1 MATSITSKEIC
12 NGRGYGDHIITI
24 HGKSLSYTR
33 SGGYYSNPITV
44 TSKINNIPEMFLKML
59 KILDGIV
66 YESITGNG
74 CGKLP
79 GIEMIQYISD
89 NIVPVFTNLEKKTE
103 MLKEQLNQQDLEIKS
118 LKKQVRIQDA
128 LIDSLYAEIE
138 DLTKMNERFA
148 KELNQL
154 KQESERNNAEI
165 EDLKETTTHY
175 NQALKEALKE
185 FNQDLSEKD
194 EEIEDLTKM
203 NNRFAKELNH
213 LKQESGRNNAEIT
226 DLKETTT
233 HYNQA
238 LKEINKD
245 LTESADNL
253 EKAERQN
260 QEMTHLNHRLII
272 GTSFIACR
280 NKTHFDCEF

>member
-1 MATSITSKEIC
+1 MATSITFKEIC
-12 NGRGYGDHIITI
+12 NGRGYGDHILTI
-24 HGKSLSYTR
+24 HGRILRYTK
-33 SGGYYSNPITV
+33 SGGYHSNPHTIT
-44 TSKINNIPEMFLKML
+44 SDINNIPEMFLKML

-66 YESITGNG
+66 YESTTNTGR
-74 CGKLP
+74 LP
-79 GIEMIQYISD
+79 GVEMIKYISD
-89 NIVPVFTNLEKKTE
+89 VIVPVFTNLEKKTE
-103 MLKEQLNQQDLEIKS
+103 MLIILKEQLNQQDHEIKS
-118 LKKQVRIQDA
+118 LKKHVRIQDMVM
-128 LIDSLYAEIE
+128 DSLYAEID
-138 DLTKMNERFA
+138 DLTKMNDRFA

-154 KQESERNNAEI
+154 KQESERNNEEI

-213 LKQESGRNNAEIT
+213 LKQESGRN
-226 DLKETTT
+226 

-272 GTSFIACR
+272 ETSFIACR

>member
-1 MATSITSKEIC
+1 MATYLTFKENC
-12 NGRGYGDHIITI
+12 GYGRGYNVNQITI
-24 HGKSLSYTR
+24 HGTSLKHEKSGTNYGNHHT
-33 SGGYYSNPITV
+33 IT
-44 TSKINNIPEMFLKML
+44 SDINNIPEMFLKML
-59 KILDGIV
+59 QIL
-66 YESITGNG
+66 N
-74 CGKLP
+74 
-79 GIEMIQYISD
+79 GIEEYIPAQQMKCPGVEMIKYIND
-89 NIVPVFTNLEKKTE
+89 VIVPVFTNLEKKTE
-103 MLKEQLNQQDLEIKS
+103 MLIILKEQLNQQDHEIKS
-118 LKKQVRIQDA
+118 LKQQ
-128 LIDSLYAEIE
+128 LIKKNISFDSLIQKLSEQNDENESLFQKLSEKDEEIE

-165 EDLKETTTHY
+165 
-175 NQALKEALKE
+175 
-185 FNQDLSEKD
+185 
-194 EEIEDLTKM
+194 
-203 NNRFAKELNH
+203 
-213 LKQESGRNNAEIT
+213 T

-245 LTESADNL
+245 LTEYAENL

-272 GTSFIACR
+272 ETSFIACR